1 MRVAVAYLDGD
12 IFSGFGNSE
21 YFKIY
26 DIADGEVVSSEI
38 VSTPDGHSAKVE
50 YLSSI
55 SVEVLICSSIGT
67 SAMFMLEDED
77 IEVYS
82 GVEGSADEAV
92 ARLLDGT
99 LKHVNTHHHGEH
111 CDCGCHDH
119 HHDHEEHCDCGCHD
133 HHHDHEEHCD
143 CGCHD
148 HHHDHEEHCDCGCHD
163 HHHDHEE
170 HCDCGCHDHHHDH
183 EEHCDCGWH
192 HH

>member
-1 MRVAVAYLDGD
+1 MRVAVAYLDGE
-12 IFSGFGNSE
+12 IFSGFGHSQ

-26 DIADGEVVSSEI
+26 DIAGGEVVSSEI
-38 VSTPDGHSAKVE
+38 ISTPDGHSAKVQ

-55 SVEVLICSSIGT
+55 SVEALICSSIGT

-82 GVEGSADEAV
+82 GVEGSVDEAI

-119 HHDHEEHCDCGCHD
+119 HEHHHDHDEHCDCGCHD
-133 HHHDHEEHCD
+133 HHEHHYDHDEHCD
-143 CGCHD
+143 CGCH
-148 HHHDHEEHCDCGCHD
+148 HH
-163 HHHDHEE
+163 
-170 HCDCGCHDHHHDH
+170 
-183 EEHCDCGWH
+183 
-192 HH
+192 